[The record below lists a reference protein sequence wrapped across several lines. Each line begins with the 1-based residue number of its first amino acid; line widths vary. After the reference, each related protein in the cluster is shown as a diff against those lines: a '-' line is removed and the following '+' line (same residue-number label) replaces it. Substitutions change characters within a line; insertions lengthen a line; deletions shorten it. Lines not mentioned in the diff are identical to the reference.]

1 MSVKKIG
8 ALLNSLLLKAGVK
21 SDDPALIS
29 LLSKAELANAEIPV
43 ELSDALEQNLL
54 TVDSASAN
62 KTVRNTIIAQAMN
75 GIDGEL
81 DSLVDELEF
90 DDTVKTTIK
99 GIKGN
104 SHERVRQL
112 KAETKKLIEKVSKQQ
127 GKGDVEAANKTIKE
141 LNDKLA
147 ALNTEKQKQID
158 ELTTSHRSQIK
169 DVKLQS
175 LLHGKNYPN
184 KDLPAEVNVLTAQH
198 LINADLAKKGYKME
212 IDENGQWTLKTKD
225 GTDVFVDNKQID
237 YQQYIDA
244 VLAENK
250 FLAVNTPQPG
260 NPTQPIPGT
269 PQNPTNTSVVNEIDA
284 QLAQLK

>member
-8 ALLNSLLLKAGVK
+8 ALLNSLLQKAGIK
-21 SDDPALIS
+21 SDDPALIG
-29 LLSKAELANAEIPV
+29 LLSKAELANAELPI
-43 ELSDALEQNLL
+43 ELADALEKNLL
-54 TVDSASAN
+54 TIDSASAH
-62 KTVRNTIIAQAMN
+62 KDVRNKIIAQAMN
-75 GIDGEL
+75 GIDGEI
-81 DSLVDELEF
+81 DSLLDELDF
-90 DDTVKTTIK
+90 DDAVKTSIK
-99 GIKGN
+99 GITNN

-112 KAETKKLIEKVSKQQ
+112 KAETKKLIEKASKQQ
-127 GKGDVEAANKTIKE
+127 GKGDIEAANKTIKE

-147 ALNTEKQKQID
+147 QIGVTNQKAID
-158 ELTTSHRSQIK
+158 DLKAGHRSQIK

-198 LINADLAKKGYKME
+198 LINADLVKKGYIMD
-212 IDENGQWTLKTKD
+212 IDDNGQWTLKTKD

-250 FLAVNTPQPG
+250 FLAVNTPQPPG
-260 NPTQPIPGT
+260 PTQPIPGT
-269 PQNPTNTSVVNEIDA
+269 PPNPANTTVANEIGQ
-284 QLAQLK
+284 QLAQL

>member
-1 MSVKKIG
+1 MVKKIG
-8 ALLNSLLLKAGVK
+8 ALLNSLLQKAGVK

-29 LLSKAELANAEIPV
+29 LLSKAELANAELPI
-43 ELSDALEQNLL
+43 ELADALEKNLL
-54 TVDSASAN
+54 TVESASAH
-62 KTVRNTIIAQAMN
+62 KDVRNKIIAQAMN
-75 GIDGEL
+75 GIDGEI

-90 DDTVKTTIK
+90 DDSVKSNIK
-99 GIKGN
+99 GISNN

-147 ALNTEKQKQID
+147 QINTEKQKEID
-158 ELTTSHRSQIK
+158 SLTNTHRSQIR
-169 DVKLQS
+169 DIKLQS
-175 LLHGKNYPN
+175 LLAGKNYPN
-184 KDLPAEVNVLTAQH
+184 KDLPAEVNVLTAHH
-198 LINADLAKKGYKME
+198 LINSDLSKKGYKMD
-212 IDENGQWTLKTKD
+212 IDENGQWILKTKD
-225 GTDVFVDNKQID
+225 GTDVFVDNKQV
-237 YQQYIDA
+237 YPQQYIDA

-260 NPTQPIPGT
+260 LPPAPITGMP
-269 PQNPTNTSVVNEIDA
+269 PNSSNNNVVNEIDA

>member
-1 MSVKKIG
+1 MVKKIG
-8 ALLNSLLLKAGVK
+8 ALLNSLLQKAGVK

-29 LLSKAELANAEIPV
+29 LLSKAELANAELPI
-43 ELSDALEQNLL
+43 ELADALEKNLL
-54 TVDSASAN
+54 TVESASAH
-62 KTVRNTIIAQAMN
+62 KDVRNKIIAQAMN
-75 GIDGEL
+75 GIDGEI

-90 DDTVKTTIK
+90 DDSVKSNIK
-99 GIKGN
+99 GISNN

-147 ALNTEKQKQID
+147 QINTEKQKEID
-158 ELTTSHRSQIK
+158 SLTNTHRSQIR
-169 DVKLQS
+169 DIKLQS
-175 LLHGKNYPN
+175 LLAGKNYPN

-198 LINADLAKKGYKME
+198 LINSDLSKKGYKMD
-212 IDENGQWTLKTKD
+212 IDENGQWILKSKD
-225 GTDVFVDNKQID
+225 GTDVFVDNKQVD
-237 YQQYIDA
+237 PQQYIDA

-260 NPTQPIPGT
+260 NNPAPIPGM
-269 PQNPTNTSVVNEIDA
+269 PPNPSNNNVVNEIDA